1 MASFRSLLRRPLR
14 LLLMSRMHQARRTNG
29 LSPTPVRAFDPLPY
43 KCCSLRGE
51 LRGSWLA
58 DEDPDNERESAVTE
72 FPHLNSL
79 DPEDKDG
86 TISRSTSENGAETK
100 AANEKEEANRTE
112 PTELDIADPH
122 FMADAY
128 DTYADLRA
136 KGPVSRVRFAG
147 MEQEA
152 EVEADGAEEQ
162 RGFFGRRET
171 FFVTHYDE
179 VIKTLLDDRFAVDP
193 RSTMSQEQVEEIESK
208 TPEEF
213 RLFSRSIISLDPPDH
228 TRLRKL
234 VQPSFTG
241 RGMQALRWSIQQ
253 VVDDLLDQAEREAAE
268 RGEAAPDRRMDLIEA
283 FAYPF
288 PVTVISDMLGI
299 PREDRE
305 TIRGWTEDLLRVD
318 RGRGQEVDEE
328 VRAGLREFIDYL
340 KDLFDRKRRTPTDDM
355 ISRLVHVEEDGDVL
369 DEDEMLGTVF
379 LMFLAGHVTTVNLVG
394 NGVVALLTHP
404 AQLAKLKAD
413 PELAKGV
420 VEETLR
426 YWGPVDFIG
435 RRIAKKDVE
444 LSGTVIPTGEQATVS
459 LASAN
464 RDPERF
470 ANPDVYDIT
479 RADANRHVAF
489 GKGIH
494 ACLGAPLARV
504 EGQVAFDTLFR
515 RYPDLRLAVP
525 AEEVRWG
532 SSFLRG
538 FARLPVL
545 F

>member
-1 MASFRSLLRRPLR
+1 MTELPHVDSF
-14 LLLMSRMHQARRTNG
+14 
-29 LSPTPVRAFDPLPY
+29 
-43 KCCSLRGE
+43 
-51 LRGSWLA
+51 
-58 DEDPDNERESAVTE
+58 
-72 FPHLNSL
+72 

-86 TISRSTSENGAETK
+86 LASPSKSENSATTGAADEQ
-100 AANEKEEANRTE
+100 AR
-112 PTELDIADPH
+112 PTAPAELDIGDPN

-147 MEQEA
+147 
-152 EVEADGAEEQ
+152 GAEEAASEDSGEQ
-162 RGFFGRRET
+162 RGFFGSQET

-179 VIKTLLDDRFAVDP
+179 VVATLLDRRFAVDP
-193 RSTMSQEQVEEIESK
+193 RSGMSPEQVEEMESK

-241 RGMQALRWSIQQ
+241 RGIQALRGRIQQ
-253 VVDDLLDQAEREAAE
+253 IADDLLDRAERDAAE
-268 RGEAAPDRRMDLIEA
+268 RGEAAPERRMDLIEA

-305 TIRGWTEDLLRVD
+305 TIRGWTENLLRVD
-318 RGRGQEVDEE
+318 RLQGGEVDEE
-328 VRAGLREFIDYL
+328 TRAGLREFVDYL
-340 KDLFDRKRRTPTDDM
+340 KDLFGLKRRAPTDDM
-355 ISRLVHVEEDGDVL
+355 ISRLVHVEEDGDAL
-369 DEDEMLGTVF
+369 DEEEILATVF
-379 LMFLAGHVTTVNLVG
+379 LMFLAGHVTTVNLIG

-404 AQLAKLKAD
+404 DQLAKLKANPD
-413 PELAKGV
+413 LLAKGV

-435 RRIAKKDVE
+435 RRIARENVE
-444 LSGTVIPTGEQATVS
+444 VGGTVISTGEQATVS

-470 ANPDVYDIT
+470 ANPDVFDIT

-494 ACLGAPLARV
+494 VCLGAPLARV
-504 EGQVAFDTLFR
+504 EGQVAFATLFK
-515 RYPDLRLAVP
+515 RYPELRFAVP

-532 SSFLRG
+532 RSFLRG